1 MCRIDAQIIACTGDK
16 QLVDVRHADE
26 TVKSYTLT
34 EMQQL
39 EKKQKLQWVPPAEA
53 VAQSLDGMLK

>member
-1 MCRIDAQIIACTGDK
+1 MARTGDE
-16 QLVDVRHADE
+16 QLLDVRHDDE
-26 TVKSYTLT
+26 AVKSYTLT

-53 VAQSLDGMLK
+53 VAKSLDGMLK